1 MKHLDRTVLFL
12 LLSTSL
18 AVSCKKVTV
27 GSGGGKSGSSANA
40 AAGEP
45 SADDAVAMLTEAAEE
60 VDAEST
66 GEEGEEGTGEEAEAP
81 TSEERF
87 NLTKFIKKKPS
98 LESIA
103 KYTDEAG
110 TMFQMGD
117 QKFFRIESNG
127 TFGLSPDFA
136 KAPAERKMIGAFW
149 MKAYAADRLLT
160 NAANETGLFVDMGA
174 EATLDK
180 INIDMHFRYVGVDI
194 ASRSILAGFDQSFMR
209 DFELDANFVPV
220 VKASAKLGGEV
231 GMKGEFG
238 IRRDNVLNLMYTPRA
253 NILGGIQVGVDIVV
267 AGVFLV
273 GEIKL
278 MDVIMRGAA
287 NIGIVK
293 ESGLLYADV
302 GLDEGD
308 MKLVSGKLDIV
319 TNLFKHEVRRDKVW
333 HPDPIA
339 TVKLPTYG
347 STIVKFYKKPAAG
360 ACKAAT
366 DRAAITLALNLKKM
380 KEYEEV
386 AADEEKGVVKGEI
399 KRLATIYQKTLDAC
413 K

>member
-12 LLSTSL
+12 LLSTGL
-18 AVSCKKVTV
+18 ALSCKKVTV
-27 GSGGGKSGSSANA
+27 GAGGGGGSSANA

-45 SADDAVAMLTEAAEE
+45 SPNDAIAMLGEASEEASAENPE
-60 VDAEST
+60 EEL
-66 GEEGEEGTGEEAEAP
+66 GEGEAP
-81 TSEERF
+81 ASGERF
-87 NLTKFIKKKPS
+87 NLTKFIKKRSS
-98 LESIA
+98 LEPIA

-127 TFGLSPDFA
+127 TFGMSPDFNSS
-136 KAPAERKMIGAFW
+136 PEERKVMGAFW

-160 NAANETGLFVDMGA
+160 NAANESGLFVDMGA

-180 INIDMHFRYVGVDI
+180 LNIDMHFRYVGVDI
-194 ASRSILAGFDQSFMR
+194 ATRSVLAGFDQSFMR

-220 VKASAKLGGEV
+220 VKASAKVGGEV

-238 IRRDNVLNLMYTPRA
+238 IRRDNVVNLMYTPRA
-253 NILGGIQVGVDIVV
+253 NMLGGIQVGVDIIV

-278 MDVIMRGAA
+278 MDLVMKGAA
-287 NIGIVK
+287 NVGLVK
-293 ESGLLYADV
+293 ETGLLYSDI
-302 GLDEGD
+302 GLDKNEL
-308 MKLVSGKLDIV
+308 KLVSGKLDIV

-339 TVKLPTYG
+339 TITLPTFG
-347 STIVKFYKKPAAG
+347 STYVKFLKKPVEG
-360 ACKAAT
+360 CKTAT
-366 DRAAITLALNLKKM
+366 DRTAVTLALNLKKM
-380 KEYEEV
+380 KEYEAV
-386 AADEEKGVVKGEI
+386 APEEDKGVVQGEI
-399 KRLATIYQKTLDAC
+399 KRLATIYQKALTAC